1 LRLATIA
8 ATNGLSVSEDTF
20 ELACDRLSRIVDPTQ
35 FQRLVWA
42 RTEAPMLARLAE
54 LLHMALEDRP
64 DFALSEEGSTKSVR
78 RYVLKIHG
86 NRIVGITLA
95 LHRGC
100 AVLDAETIERSRF
113 LIKAGDPLAD
123 DFDLVDE
130 AWMAAALPVLFERID
145 QVRREP
151 EPEPQQTQ
159 QSRAEAAPVQA
170 PVVRARMM

>member
-1 LRLATIA
+1 M
-8 ATNGLSVSEDTF
+8 SENTF

-64 DFALSEEGSTKSVR
+64 DFALSEEGSTKSVK

-86 NRIVGITLA
+86 NRIVGITLS
-95 LHRGC
+95 LNRGC

-113 LIKAGDPLAD
+113 LVKAADPLCD

-130 AWMAAALPVLFERID
+130 SWMAAALPVLFERID
-145 QVRREP
+145 QLRREP
-151 EPEPQQTQ
+151 EPEPQQAPPV
-159 QSRAEAAPVQA
+159 SAEAAPA
-170 PVVRARMM
+170 RPPEARARMM